1 MFAHHRGSRRQGH
14 TIGGTKAI
22 KTLVTAATVL
32 SWFTLPAYSQ
42 AWGKKNGGYAGPP
55 VEKRPVVD
63 EKAYKS
69 ALERIPEPKQK
80 YDPWGVA
87 RPSEP
92 AKTEKKLN

>member
-1 MFAHHRGSRRQGH
+1 M
-14 TIGGTKAI
+14 IGGTKAI
-22 KTLVTAATVL
+22 KTLIAAATVL
-32 SWFTLPAYSQ
+32 SWLTLPAYSQ

-92 AKTEKKLN
+92 VKSEKKPN